1 MNRVDLHLYGILDPA
16 RSAGRP
22 LPDLA
27 AAAVNGGVSILQL
40 RDKTGTTRRMV
51 DSARA
56 IRAAIA
62 GSGVPLLVNDR
73 VDVALAAEAEGVH
86 LGRDDME
93 PATARRLLGPQ
104 AIIGLTVK
112 EEGHLDGGLA
122 VADYAC
128 IGGVFETLSK
138 DNPAGPVGLA
148 GLSRILAVARRRA
161 PAMPVGAIAGIDAG
175 NAADVI
181 AAGADGVAIISAL
194 FMADDVAG
202 EARRLRGIVN
212 RALAARLTPAAAR

>member
-1 MNRVDLHLYGILDPA
+1 VNRVELQLYGILDPA

-22 LPDLA
+22 LPELA

-40 RDKTGTTRRMV
+40 RDKTGATRRMV
-51 DSARA
+51 ESARA

-73 VDVALAAEAEGVH
+73 VDVALASEAEGVH

-93 PATARRLLGPQ
+93 PEIARRLLGPS
-104 AIIGLTVK
+104 AIVGLTVK
-112 EEGHLDGGLA
+112 EEGHLDDGLA
-122 VADYAC
+122 VADYVC

-138 DNPAGPVGLA
+138 DNPAAPVGLA
-148 GLSRILAVARRRA
+148 GLSRLVAAARRKA
-161 PAMPVGAIAGIDAG
+161 PGMPVGAIAGIDAG
-175 NAADVI
+175 NAAEVI
-181 AAGADGVAIISAL
+181 AAGADGIAVISAL
-194 FMADDVAG
+194 FMAGDVAA

-212 RALAARLTPAAAR
+212 QALAARLTPAPAR